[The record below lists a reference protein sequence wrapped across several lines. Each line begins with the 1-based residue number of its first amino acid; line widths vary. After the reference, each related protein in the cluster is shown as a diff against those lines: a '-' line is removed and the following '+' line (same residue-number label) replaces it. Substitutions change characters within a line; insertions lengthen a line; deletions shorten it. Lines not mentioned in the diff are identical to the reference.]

1 MSKFRKATREQAK
14 LRAALI
20 GPPGSGKTYT
30 SLALACALAAEARKA
45 GGPGRVALI
54 DTEVGSSE
62 LYANKFEFDV
72 MHLTSHSPLNY
83 VEALNDAATE
93 GYDHVVID
101 SLSHA
106 WMGKDG
112 ALEQVDKA
120 AERDPRGN
128 SFTAWR
134 SVTPKHTRLVDTI
147 LSSPMHLIATIRAKT
162 EYVQEKNA
170 QGKTEIR
177 KLGMQ
182 AIQRDGLEF
191 EFSLVADLDQS
202 NTLKVSKTRL
212 DGVIAPGDVFER
224 PGESLAKKI
233 YAWLMSGAAPS
244 RPPAPVE
251 KQYTTTTALGGNPQ
265 NAGRVVEVP
274 AADPVSIAID
284 ASFAKYLESIDN
296 AKTLPELDKAATGES
311 KPAKGTANSKIAGER
326 YHARK
331 AWIEEQAKQAKEWEA
346 SKQPEALVAGR

>member
-14 LRAALI
+14 LRAALV
-20 GPPGSGKTYT
+20 GPPGSGKTFT
-30 SLALACALAAEARKA
+30 SLALACALAAEARKVGA
-45 GGPGRVALI
+45 PGRVALI

-62 LYANKFEFDV
+62 LYANRFEFDV
-72 MHLTSHSPLNY
+72 MHLTSHSPLVY
-83 VEALNDAATE
+83 VEALADAAAE

-134 SVTPKHTRLVDTI
+134 NVTPKHTKLVDAI
-147 LSSPMHLIATIRAKT
+147 LSCPMHLIATIRAKT

-191 EFSLVADLDQS
+191 EFSLVADMDQS

-212 DGVIAPGDVFER
+212 EGVIAPGDVFER
-224 PGESLAKKI
+224 PGEALAKKI
-233 YAWLMSGAAPS
+233 YSWLTSGAAPT
-244 RPPAPVE
+244 RPPAPV
-251 KQYTTTTALGGNPQ
+251 AAP
-265 NAGRVVEVP
+265 AVVVEPVREQQP
-274 AADPVSIAID
+274 ANDALANAID
-284 ASFAKYLESIDN
+284 AAFVGYLAAIDN
-296 AKTLPELDKAATGES
+296 AQTLPDLDRAASSGEG
-311 KPAKGTANSKIAGER
+311 KPAKGTANAATAGQH

-331 AWIEEQAKQAKEWEA
+331 AWIEQQAK
-346 SKQPEALVAGR
+346 AGAA